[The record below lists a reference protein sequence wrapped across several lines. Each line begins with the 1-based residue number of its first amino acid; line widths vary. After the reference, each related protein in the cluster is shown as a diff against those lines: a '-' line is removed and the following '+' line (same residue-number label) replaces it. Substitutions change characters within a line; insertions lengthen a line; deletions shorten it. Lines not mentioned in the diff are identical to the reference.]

1 MKRGNIF
8 YFANINSIGGV
19 ESFFYYL
26 ARKYEDRDITI
37 VYKTGDPRQIA
48 RLSRYARVEKYR
60 GQEIYCERAFFNYST
75 DIIDN
80 VHADRYY
87 MIVHSDY
94 KARGIRPN
102 TPEKIDE
109 YLAVSKHAGKTFTE
123 LTGKETTPCYLPF
136 VLDEP
141 KPVLHLISATR
152 LTKEKGKHRMEKLA
166 EALDK
171 AGIVYQWTVFTND
184 TGAIDNPSVIFMRP
198 RLDIAD
204 YIADADYLVQ
214 LSDTEAYCQSV
225 AEALLLGTPVIVT
238 DLPVYK
244 EIGLTTKNSIKVPLD
259 MSKIPTDK
267 IAKGLPEMPIPE
279 YKAKKDAWSELL
291 GDTKSTYEKG
301 KPQYVQPVKKFLDLN
316 LNRIVS
322 RSDKPYLVAYERAV
336 ELADKGLAQIIG
348 ETAGGTDV

>member
-60 GQEIYCERAFFNYST
+60 GQEIYCERAFFNYNT
-75 DIIDN
+75 DIIEH
-80 VHADRYY
+80 VHADKYCL
-87 MIVHSDY
+87 IIHSDY
-94 KARGIRPN
+94 KARGIIPN
-102 TPEKIDE
+102 TPEQIDE
-109 YLAVSKHAGKTFTE
+109 YLGVSKHVCKTFSE
-123 LTGKETTPCYLPF
+123 LTGKEVKPCYLPF

-152 LTKEKGKHRMEKLA
+152 LTKEKGKHRIEKLA

-198 RLDIAD
+198 RLDISD

-244 EIGLTTKNSIKVPLD
+244 EIGLTAKNSIKLPLD

-267 IAKGLPEMPIPE
+267 IAKGLPEIPG

-291 GDTKSTYEKG
+291 GDAKSTYEKG
-301 KPQYVQPVKKFLDLN
+301 KPQYVQPVKKFFDLN
-316 LNRIVS
+316 LNRVVS
-322 RSDKPYLVAYERAV
+322 RNDKPYLVAYERAV
-336 ELADKGLAQIIG
+336 ELVDKGLAQIIG
-348 ETAGGTDV
+348 ETAGGKDV